1 MKLTRR
7 RFLEVAAIAG
17 AGIALGAY
25 LDLFPGREDAGETVE
40 NGDNSASV
48 PSDIESDVYI
58 VKASDRQEGL
68 ESILGEFDL
77 SRYSGKSVALK
88 ANYNDDHPFPASTH
102 VDTLRGIVDAL
113 KGTGVAGLT
122 LAERSG
128 MGVARAVMEDRSV
141 YDLADEMGFE
151 VVSLDEVG
159 ADDWTKVDAEGL
171 HWSDGF
177 YISNV
182 YLEAD
187 YVVQT
192 CCLKTHRFGGHFT
205 MSLKNSVGLVAK
217 TVPGV
222 DHNYMD
228 ELHGSSHLRR
238 MIAEINAF
246 YDVDLVVMDAMKAF
260 VTGGPEAGD
269 TVEPGLFL
277 ASRDRVALDAVGV
290 AILRR
295 YGSTDDVMRGS
306 IFDLDQIKRAAE
318 LGIGVSAADSINMIP
333 VNDDAQE
340 MIGELEEILKE

>member
-17 AGIALGAY
+17 TGIIIGAY
-25 LDLFPGREDAGETVE
+25 MYPFSGPRDDGDAVNGGDDDL
-40 NGDNSASV
+40 NG
-48 PSDIESDVYI
+48 PSDVESDVYV
-58 VKASDRQEGL
+58 VKASDRQEGI
-68 ESILGEFDL
+68 EAILREFNLDK
-77 SRYSGKSVALK
+77 YSGKSVALK

-102 VDTLRGIVDAL
+102 LDTLRGIVGAL
-113 KGTGVAGLT
+113 KDAGVVGLT

-128 MGVARAVMEDRSV
+128 MGVARAVMEDRGV
-141 YDLADEMGFE
+141 YGLAEELGFE

-159 ADDWTKVDAEGL
+159 SEGWTKVDAEDL
-171 HWSDGF
+171 HWDDGF
-177 YISNV
+177 YISKV
-182 YLEAD
+182 FLEAD

-222 DHNYMD
+222 YHNYMD
-228 ELHGSSHLRR
+228 ELHGSPHLRR

-246 YDVDLVVMDAMKAF
+246 YDVDIVVMDAMKAF

-269 TVEPGLFL
+269 TVEPGLIL

-295 YGSTDDVMRGS
+295 YGSTDEVMEGS
-306 IFDLDQIKRAAE
+306 IFELDQIKRATE
-318 LGIGVSAADSINMIP
+318 VGIGVSSADSISLVPLN
-333 VNDDAQE
+333 VEAQGVV
-340 MIGELEEILKE
+340 GELDEILKN

>member
-7 RFLEVAAIAG
+7 RFLEVAALAG
-17 AGIALGAY
+17 AGIIIGAY
-25 LDLFPGREDAGETVE
+25 IDPFSGHEDAEETVE
-40 NGDNSASV
+40 NGGNEMSG
-48 PSDIESDVYI
+48 PSDVESDVYV
-58 VKASDRQEGL
+58 VKASDRLEGV
-68 ESILGEFDL
+68 ESLLGEFDM
-77 SRYSGKSVALK
+77 SKYSGKGVALK

-102 VDTLRGIVDAL
+102 VDTLRGIVGAL
-113 KGTGVAGLT
+113 KVAGVAGLT

-128 MGVARAVMEDRSV
+128 MGVARAVMEDRGV
-141 YDLADEMGFE
+141 YGLAEELGFD

-159 ADDWTKVDAEGL
+159 ADGWVKVGAEGL
-171 HWSDGF
+171 HWRNGF
-177 YISNV
+177 YISNAF
-182 YLEAD
+182 LEAD

-222 DHNYMD
+222 NHNYMD
-228 ELHGSSHLRR
+228 ELHGSPHQRR

-246 YDVDLVVMDAMKAF
+246 YDVDLAVMDAMKAF
-260 VTGGPEAGD
+260 VNRGPEAGD
-269 TVEPGLFL
+269 IVEPGLIL

-295 YGSTDDVMRGS
+295 YGSTDEVMRGS

-318 LGIGVSAADSINMIP
+318 LGVGVSSADSISLIP
-333 VNDDAQE
+333 VNDETQS
-340 MIGELEEILKE
+340 IVGELEEILRR

>member
-7 RFLEVAAIAG
+7 RFLEIAALAG
-17 AGIALGAY
+17 AGIIIGAY
-25 LDLFPGREDAGETVE
+25 IEPFSGRRDEEETVDD
-40 NGDNSASV
+40 GDGEMSG
-48 PSDIESDVYI
+48 PSDVESDVY
-58 VKASDRQEGL
+58 VFKASDRMEGIEAL
-68 ESILGEFDL
+68 LGEFDL
-77 SRYSGKSVALK
+77 SKYSGKDMALK

-102 VDTLRGIVDAL
+102 VDTLRGIVGAL
-113 KGTGVAGLT
+113 KGVGLAGLT

-128 MGVARAVMEDRSV
+128 MGVARSVMEDRGV
-141 YDLADEMGFE
+141 YGLAEELGFE

-159 ADDWTKVDAEGL
+159 AEGWTKVDAEGL
-171 HWSDGF
+171 HWDDGF
-177 YISNV
+177 YISKTF
-182 YLEAD
+182 LEAD

-228 ELHGSSHLRR
+228 ELHGSSHQRR
-238 MIAEINAF
+238 MIAEINAL

-269 TVEPGLFL
+269 TVEPGLLL

-295 YGSTDDVMRGS
+295 YGSTDEVMRGS
-306 IFDLDQIKRAAE
+306 IFELDQIKRAAE
-318 LGIGVSAADSINMIP
+318 LGIGVSSADSISLIP
-333 VNDDAQE
+333 VNEEAQG
-340 MIGELEEILKE
+340 ITGELEEILKN

>member
-7 RFLEVAAIAG
+7 RFLELAAIAG
-17 AGIALGAY
+17 TGIIVGAY
-25 LDLFPGREDAGETVE
+25 MYPFSRPRDDDETVD
-40 NGDNSASV
+40 NGDTDMNG
-48 PSDIESDVYI
+48 PSDVESDVYV

-77 SRYSGKSVALK
+77 TKYSGKSVALK

-102 VDTLRGIVDAL
+102 VDTLRGIVGAL
-113 KGTGVAGLT
+113 NGVGVAGLT

-128 MGVARAVMEDRSV
+128 MGVARAAMEERGV
-141 YDLADEMGFE
+141 YGLAEELGFE

-159 ADDWTKVDAEGL
+159 AEGWTKVDAEGL
-171 HWSDGF
+171 HWDDGF
-177 YISNV
+177 YISKV
-182 YLEAD
+182 FLEAD

-222 DHNYMD
+222 DHNYMN
-228 ELHGSSHLRR
+228 ELHGSSHQRR
-238 MIAEINAF
+238 MIAEINAL

-269 TVEPGLFL
+269 TVEPELIL

-295 YGSTDDVMRGS
+295 YGSTDEVMGGS
-306 IFDLDQIKRAAE
+306 IFELDQIKRAAE
-318 LGIGVSAADSINMIP
+318 LGIGVSSADSISLIP
-333 VNDDAQE
+333 VNDEAQG
-340 MIGELEEILKE
+340 IVGELEEILKN

>member
-17 AGIALGAY
+17 TGIIIGAY
-25 LDLFPGREDAGETVE
+25 MYPFSRPRDDDETVN
-40 NGDNSASV
+40 NGDSDMNG
-48 PSDIESDVYI
+48 PSDVESDVYL

-77 SRYSGKSVALK
+77 TKYSGKSVALK

-102 VDTLRGIVDAL
+102 VDTLREIVGAL
-113 KGTGVAGLT
+113 NGAGVAGLT

-128 MGVARAVMEDRSV
+128 MGVARAVMEDRGV
-141 YDLADEMGFE
+141 YALAEELDFE

-159 ADDWTKVDAEGL
+159 AEGWTKVGAEGL

-177 YISNV
+177 YISRV
-182 YLEAD
+182 FLEAD

-222 DHNYMD
+222 SHDYMN
-228 ELHGSSHLRR
+228 ELHGSPHLRR
-238 MIAEINAF
+238 MIAEINAL

-260 VTGGPEAGD
+260 VNGGPEAGD
-269 TVEPGLFL
+269 TVEPGLLL

-295 YGSTDDVMRGS
+295 YGSTAEVMRGS
-306 IFDLDQIKRAAE
+306 IFDLDQIRRAAE
-318 LGIGVSAADSINMIP
+318 LGVGVDSADSIRMIP
-333 VNDDAQE
+333 VNDEAGE
-340 MIGELEEILKE
+340 IVEELEEIL

>member
-17 AGIALGAY
+17 TGIIIGAY
-25 LDLFPGREDAGETVE
+25 MYPFSGPRDGDETAD
-40 NGDNSASV
+40 NGDSDTNG
-48 PSDIESDVYI
+48 PSDVESDVYL
-58 VKASDRQEGL
+58 VRASDRQEGI
-68 ESILGEFDL
+68 ESILGEFDMT
-77 SRYSGKSVALK
+77 RYSGKNVALK

-102 VDTLRGIVDAL
+102 VDTLRGIVGAL
-113 KGTGVAGLT
+113 KGAGVAGLT

-128 MGVARAVMEDRSV
+128 MGVARAVMEDRGV
-141 YDLADEMGFE
+141 YGLAEELGFE
-151 VVSLDEVG
+151 VVSLDELG
-159 ADDWTKVDAEGL
+159 AEGWTKVDAEGL
-171 HWSDGF
+171 HWRDGF
-177 YISNV
+177 YISNIF
-182 YLEAD
+182 LEAD

-228 ELHGSSHLRR
+228 ELHGSPHLRR
-238 MIAEINAF
+238 MIAEINAL

-269 TVEPGLFL
+269 TVEPGLIL
-277 ASRDRVALDAVGV
+277 ASGDRVALDAVGV

-295 YGSTDDVMRGS
+295 YGSTEEVMGGS
-306 IFDLDQIKRAAE
+306 IFELDQIKRAAE
-318 LGIGVSAADSINMIP
+318 LGIGVSSADSISLIP
-333 VNDDAQE
+333 VNDEAQG
-340 MIGELEEILKE
+340 IAGELEEILRN